1 MTPTLRLGK
10 TYRFRAP
17 GNMSAEFRAG
27 LKEIIDDTI
36 SGVIESKGIV
46 ISKLKKG
53 LVVLL
58 VTECQDPETKLWTRM
73 RKGFKVSVIL
83 DDIDFI

>member
-1 MTPTLRLGK
+1 
-10 TYRFRAP
+10 
-17 GNMSAEFRAG
+17 MSAEFRAG
-27 LKEIIDDTI
+27 LKEIVDDTI